1 MTKYAYFEGAI
12 RPIDEARVSV
22 MTHALHYGTGW
33 FGGLRGYW
41 NDQQQQLYV
50 FRMADHYRRF
60 LNSGKILLAN
70 PGVTAEELAA
80 ITLELLRREA
90 YRADCY
96 IRPLGY
102 KADAGIGV
110 RLHGLRD
117 ELTIF
122 SMPFGRYLQAEEG
135 AKVCFSSWRRV
146 DDNMIPARGKLTG
159 SYVNSALIKS
169 EAVLNGYDEALVLT
183 QDGHI
188 SEGSAENFFM
198 VREGV
203 LITPPVHTN
212 VLEGITRRSVM
223 HLAQAE
229 LGLTV
234 VERDIDRSEVYVA
247 DEAFFCGTGV
257 QIAAIAEVEHRP
269 VGSGQMGPITEALRD
284 LYFRV
289 VRGEEAKYMA
299 WLTPVYTSGSE
310 TPAEAPAE
318 FSAEFSAE
326 TTAVQARPA

>member
-1 MTKYAYFEGAI
+1 MTRFAYFEGAI
-12 RPIDEARVSV
+12 RPIDEARISV

-41 NDQQQQLYV
+41 NEESEQLYV
-50 FRMADHYRRF
+50 FRMGDHYRRF
-60 LNSGKILLAN
+60 LNSGKILLADL
-70 PGVTAEELAA
+70 GLAADELVA
-80 ITLELLRREA
+80 ITLDLLRREG
-90 YRADCY
+90 YRQDCY
-96 IRPLGY
+96 IRPLAY
-102 KADAGIGV
+102 KADEGIGV

-122 SMPFGRYLQAEEG
+122 SLPFGRYLQAEEG

-169 EAVLNGYDEALVLT
+169 EAVLNGFDEALVLT
-183 QDGHI
+183 HDGHV

-198 VREGV
+198 VRDGV

-212 VLEGITRRSVM
+212 VLEGITRRTVM
-223 HLAQAE
+223 HLAQQE
-229 LGLTV
+229 LGLQV

-257 QIAAIAEVEHRP
+257 QIASIASVEHRP
-269 VGSGQMGPITEALRD
+269 LGNGRMGPVTEKLRD

-289 VRGEEAKYMA
+289 VRGQEKRYMN
-299 WLTPVYTSGSE
+299 WLTPVYVTE
-310 TPAEAPAE
+310 AEA
-318 FSAEFSAE
+318 
-326 TTAVQARPA
+326 VRP

>member
-1 MTKYAYFEGAI
+1 MTRFAYFEGAI

-41 NDQQQQLYV
+41 NEESEQLYV

-60 LNSGKILLAN
+60 LNSGKILLADL
-70 PGVTAEELAA
+70 GLEVDELVA
-80 ITLELLRREA
+80 ITLELLRREG
-90 YRADCY
+90 YRQDCY
-96 IRPLGY
+96 IRPLAY
-102 KADAGIGV
+102 KADEGIGV

-122 SMPFGRYLQAEEG
+122 SLPFGRYLQAEEG

-169 EAVLNGYDEALVLT
+169 EAVLNGFDEALVLT
-183 QDGHI
+183 HEGHV

-198 VREGV
+198 VRDGV

-212 VLEGITRRSVM
+212 VLEGITRRTVV
-223 HLAQAE
+223 HLAQQE
-229 LGLTV
+229 LGLQV
-234 VERDIDRSEVYVA
+234 VERDIDRSEVYIA

-257 QIAAIAEVEHRP
+257 QIASIASVEHRP
-269 VGSGQMGPITEALRD
+269 VGSGRMGPITEKLRD

-289 VRGEEAKYMA
+289 VRGQEKHYMS
-299 WLTPVYTSGSE
+299 WLTPVYV
-310 TPAEAPAE
+310 AEPEA
-318 FSAEFSAE
+318 
-326 TTAVQARPA
+326 ARQ

>member
-1 MTKYAYFEGAI
+1 MTKYAYFEGSI
-12 RPIDEARVSV
+12 RPIDEARISV

-41 NDQQQQLYV
+41 NSDQQQLYV
-50 FRMADHYRRF
+50 FRLQDHYRRF
-60 LNSGKILLAN
+60 VNSGKILLAKLDRS
-70 PGVTAEELAA
+70 AEELAA
-80 ITLELLRREA
+80 ITLELLRRED
-90 YRADCY
+90 YHEDCY

-102 KADAGIGV
+102 KADEGIGV

-117 ELTIF
+117 EVTIY
-122 SMPFGRYLQAEEG
+122 STPFGRYLQAEEG

-169 EAVLNGYDEALVLT
+169 EAVLNGFDEALVLT
-183 QDGHI
+183 HDGHI

-198 VREGV
+198 VRDGV

-212 VLEGITRRSVM
+212 VLEGITRRSVI
-223 HLAQAE
+223 HLAQHE
-229 LGLTV
+229 LGLAV
-234 VERDIDRSEVYVA
+234 VERDIDRSEVYIA

-257 QIAAIAEVEHRP
+257 QIAAIASVEHRP
-269 VGSGQMGPITEALRD
+269 VGTGQMGPITQAVRD

-289 VRGEEAKYMA
+289 VRGEESKYLD
-299 WLTPVYTSGSE
+299 WLTPVYAAE
-310 TPAEAPAE
+310 PVPA
-318 FSAEFSAE
+318 
-326 TTAVQARPA
+326 

>member
-1 MTKYAYFEGAI
+1 MTKFAYFEGAI
-12 RPIDEARVSV
+12 CPIDEARVSV

-41 NDQQQQLYV
+41 NEESEQLYV
-50 FRMADHYRRF
+50 FRIADHYRRF
-60 LNSGKILLAN
+60 LNSGKILLADL
-70 PGVTAEELAA
+70 GLEVDELVA
-80 ITLELLRREA
+80 ITLELLRREG
-90 YRADCY
+90 YRQDCY
-96 IRPLGY
+96 IRPLAY
-102 KADAGIGV
+102 KADEGIGV

-122 SMPFGRYLQAEEG
+122 SLPFGRYLQAEEG

-169 EAVLNGYDEALVLT
+169 EAVLNGFDEALVLT
-183 QDGHI
+183 HDGHV

-198 VREGV
+198 VRDGV

-212 VLEGITRRSVM
+212 VLEGITRRTVV
-223 HLAQAE
+223 HLAQQE
-229 LGLTV
+229 LALQV
-234 VERDIDRSEVYVA
+234 VERDIDRSEVYIA

-257 QIAAIAEVEHRP
+257 QIASIASVEHRP
-269 VGSGQMGPITEALRD
+269 LGSGRMGPVTEKLRD

-289 VRGEEAKYMA
+289 VRGQDKRYMN
-299 WLTPVYTSGSE
+299 WLTPVYV
-310 TPAEAPAE
+310 AEPEAA
-318 FSAEFSAE
+318 
-326 TTAVQARPA
+326 QR